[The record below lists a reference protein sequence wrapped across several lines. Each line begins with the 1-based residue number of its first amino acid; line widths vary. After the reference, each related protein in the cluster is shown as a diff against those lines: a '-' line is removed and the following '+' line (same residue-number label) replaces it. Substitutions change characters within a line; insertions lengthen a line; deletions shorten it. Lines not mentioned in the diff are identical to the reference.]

1 MQFLFNL
8 YTTYSF
14 FQSQSSVEEEIE
26 VDNIQIA
33 TTNIDEDMEIRGK
46 KVMKKYC
53 RRGMRKKKQ
62 CHNFTSFCHNLGKK
76 KNMQEKITKAVIFY
90 HFRVD

>member
-1 MQFLFNL
+1 MIF
-8 YTTYSF
+8 F

-46 KVMKKYC
+46 NVLKKY
-53 RRGMRKKKQ
+53 G
-62 CHNFTSFCHNLGKK
+62 L
-76 KNMQEKITKAVIFY
+76 
-90 HFRVD
+90 RVQKWYKSSE